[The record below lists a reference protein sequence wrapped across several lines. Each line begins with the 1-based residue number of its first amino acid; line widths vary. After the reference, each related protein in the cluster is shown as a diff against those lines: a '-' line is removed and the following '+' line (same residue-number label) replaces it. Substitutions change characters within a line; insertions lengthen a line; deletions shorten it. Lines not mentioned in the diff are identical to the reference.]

1 MRICR
6 SAGATST
13 STPLSSAAL
22 SICHSLKTRLPYSST
37 LIPPS
42 DAVVA
47 TTTSAV
53 VSFSSVVRSDWSS
66 ARAVGV
72 RAPAKITDLASRF
85 RQGLRIGERDERDQR
100 DERPRHERGGRGASH
115 TGGFLTGV
123 AFPLNGQIFGVQ

>member
-22 SICHSLKTRLPYSST
+22 SICHSLKTRLPSSST
-37 LIPPS
+37 LIPPR
-42 DAVVA
+42 D
-47 TTTSAV
+47 
-53 VSFSSVVRSDWSS
+53 
-66 ARAVGV
+66 AVGV
-72 RAPAKITDLASRF
+72 RGPAKITDLASRF

-100 DERPRHERGGRGASH
+100 DERPRHERGGRGSSH